1 MGLFSRFATYRTK
14 KLHRRLDRAI
24 DMVKHGTYN
33 ILFMRYLKRYNREL
47 SILLAAAVTNAL
59 FTEKPMG
66 KEAEEFLNANKDLV
80 TKELHALENDPEI
93 GFLVADA
100 VQTRA
105 RIIYLNQ
112 QSGAMDHNFGK
123 SYEILRKL
131 NFIKKND
138 DITRPKLFVMKAE
151 KYFSQSL
158 KKVKYL

>member
-1 MGLFSRFATYRTK
+1 MGLLSRFVTYRTK

-33 ILFMRYLKRYNREL
+33 ILFMRYLKRYDRDL
-47 SILLAAAVTNAL
+47 SIMLAAAVTNAL
-59 FTEKPMG
+59 FTEKPVG
-66 KEAEEFLNANKDLV
+66 KEAEDFLESNKNLV
-80 TKELHALENDPEI
+80 DKEVNVLKDDPEI

-105 RIIYLNQ
+105 RVIYLNQ

-138 DITRPKLFVMKAE
+138 DITRPKLFIMKAE
-151 KYFSQSL
+151 KYFSQTL